1 MTTKDINF
9 WLNEKEL
16 KTPKHDEMVL
26 WCFNNAEEILK
37 KLDLNPKI
45 KNWTFTNEFYSYK
58 RYCWWNWETRKAE
71 HDVQGSQ
78 LEEANKQ
85 KKQIEESY
93 LIFTKKIKE
102 RKKLYEIKKELELNL
117 SQPNGWNIGFI
128 DVVFKIKVN
137 KIKTQYFEEDIE
149 NIHKDYDGNIIYLEI
164 KPEVK
169 SIGEVMRQINYYR
182 NYTKDFPFILVTQTQ
197 GIKEVFE
204 SQNVLVYEY
213 KPLEKRI

>member
-1 MTTKDINF
+1 
-9 WLNEKEL
+9 
-16 KTPKHDEMVL
+16 
-26 WCFNNAEEILK
+26 
-37 KLDLNPKI
+37 
-45 KNWTFTNEFYSYK
+45 
-58 RYCWWNWETRKAE
+58 